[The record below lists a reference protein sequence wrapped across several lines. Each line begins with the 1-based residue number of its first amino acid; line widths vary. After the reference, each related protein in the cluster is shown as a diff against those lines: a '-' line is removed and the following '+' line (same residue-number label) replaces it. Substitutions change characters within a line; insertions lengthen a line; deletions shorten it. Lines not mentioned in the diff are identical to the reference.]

1 MQFMIEG
8 RPVFGATGGRAHE
21 VGRPLAIFVH
31 GAALDHSVWAL
42 QSRWLAFH
50 GWNVLA
56 LDLPGHGLSAGP
68 PLPSIGAMAAWL
80 AAVIAAAAGQAAGP
94 HAAETQATGSQ
105 AADPQPTAALI
116 GHSMGSLA
124 ALETAAQFSDRVRS
138 LVLIGTAA
146 AMPVHPDLLA
156 AAAANDHAAIDMV
169 NLWGHGFAAT
179 LGGSRAPG
187 VWMLGAG
194 ERLLEKA
201 MPGVLHNDLAAC
213 NAYRE
218 ALAAAAKV
226 AAPALLISGERDQM
240 TPLKSARA
248 LAAKISG
255 AKLLALPAA
264 GHMLMAERPYEIV
277 DALAEHLAVERTR
290 GAVSAKSAPHR

>member
-1 MQFMIEG
+1 MRYVIDG
-8 RPVFGATGGRAHE
+8 HAVFGATGGREHE
-21 VGRPLAIFVH
+21 ASRPLAVFVH
-31 GAALDHSVWAL
+31 GAGLDHTVWAL

-56 LDLPGHGLSAGP
+56 LDLPGHGRSEGP
-68 PLPSIGAMAAWL
+68 PLPTIAAMAAWL
-80 AAVIAAAAGQAAGP
+80 AAVIEAAG
-94 HAAETQATGSQ
+94 SKN
-105 AADPQPTAALI
+105 AALI
-116 GHSMGSLA
+116 GHSMGSLI
-124 ALETAAQFSDRVRS
+124 ALESAAHFPERVRS
-138 LVLIGTAA
+138 IVLIGAAA

>member
-21 VGRPLAIFVH
+21 EGRPLAVFVH
-31 GAALDHSVWAL
+31 GAGLDHSVWAL

-80 AAVIAAAAGQAAGP
+80 AAVIAAEPRA
-94 HAAETQATGSQ
+94 S
-105 AADPQPTAALI
+105 AALI
-116 GHSMGSLA
+116 GHSMGSLV
-124 ALETAAQFSDRVRS
+124 ALETAAQFSDRVRN

-156 AAAANDHAAIDMV
+156 AAAADDHAAIEMV

-187 VWMLGAG
+187 VWMVGAG

-213 NAYRE
+213 NAYR
-218 ALAAAAKV
+218 AGLAAAAKV
-226 AAPALLISGERDQM
+226 AVPTLLISGERDQM

-248 LAAKISG
+248 LAAMISG
-255 AKLLALPAA
+255 AKLLVLPGA
-264 GHMLMAERPYEIV
+264 GHMLMAERPHEIV
-277 DALAEHLAVERTR
+277 DALAGHLMVKRARV
-290 GAVSAKSAPHR
+290 AVSAK

>member
-21 VGRPLAIFVH
+21 AGRPLAIFIH
-31 GAALDHSVWAL
+31 GAGLDHSVWAL

-56 LDLPGHGLSAGP
+56 LDLPGHGVSAGP
-68 PLPSIGAMAAWL
+68 PLFSIGAMAEVL
-80 AAVIAAAAGQAAGP
+80 AAVIAAAGTRSP
-94 HAAETQATGSQ
+94 DSQ
-105 AADPQPTAALI
+105 SADPKPSAALI
-116 GHSMGSLA
+116 GHSMGSLV
-124 ALETAAQFSDRVRS
+124 ALETAARYPDRVRC
-138 LVLIGTAA
+138 LVLIGAAA

-169 NLWGHGFAAT
+169 NLWGYGFTAT

-187 VWMLGAG
+187 IWMAGAG
-194 ERLLEKA
+194 ARLLEKA

-218 ALAAAAKV
+218 GFAAAAKV
-226 AAPALLISGERDQM
+226 AVPALLISGERDQM
-240 TPLKSARA
+240 TPLKGARA

-255 AKLLALPAA
+255 ARLVALPAA

-277 DALAEHLAVERTR
+277 DALAEHLAVERLR
-290 GAVSAKSAPHR
+290 VSAR